1 MYSFIYSFV
10 HLLII
15 NRETGLINECPRP
28 TFFDLSYYTLL
39 PQRLVYAR
47 STKPRGVFFK
57 VGSSATASVTFT
69 KATNSSDH
77 VCWQNMIIRKIV
89 SRWNMCIWH
98 DKLNGSISIS

>member
-1 MYSFIYSFV
+1 MYSFIYSLV

-28 TFFDLSYYTLL
+28 SFFDLSFYTLL

-47 STKPRGVFFK
+47 STKQRGVFFK
-57 VGSSATASVTFT
+57 VVSSATASVTFT

-77 VCWQNMIIRKIV
+77 VCRHRIWLLEKSYQDEICAFDMI
-89 SRWNMCIWH
+89 N
-98 DKLNGSISIS
+98 